1 MLHIAVCKIRQAADA
16 YLAVDLSF
24 GRFSAQTRHLPCFC
38 GFATTSLV
46 FFIYLGPGT
55 DIYLYGAAMGAY
67 VLAILT
73 GASAPFLEWRRQSS
87 VVVLFL
93 QISYCFFV
101 NSS

>member
-1 MLHIAVCKIRQAADA
+1 MSHIAVCKIRQAADA

-24 GRFSAQTRHLPCFC
+24 GRFSAQTRHLPFC

-46 FFIYLGPGT
+46 FFSYLGPGT
-55 DIYLYGAAMGAY
+55 DVYLYGAVVAY

-73 GASAPFLEWRRQSS
+73 GASAPFLEWRCQSS

-93 QISYCFFV
+93 HIPAVFS
-101 NSS
+101 

>member
-1 MLHIAVCKIRQAADA
+1 MLRIAVCKIRQAADT

-38 GFATTSLV
+38 GLATTSLV

-55 DIYLYGAAMGAY
+55 DIYLYGAVGAY

-73 GASAPFLEWRRQSS
+73 GASAPFVEWRCQSS

-93 QISYCFFV
+93 QISCCFFL

>member
-1 MLHIAVCKIRQAADA
+1 MLRIAVRKIRQAADA

-24 GRFSAQTRHLPCFC
+24 GSFSAQTRHLPCFC

-46 FFIYLGPGT
+46 FFIYLEPGT
-55 DIYLYGAAMGAY
+55 DIYLYGAVGAY

-73 GASAPFLEWRRQSS
+73 AASAPFLECRCQSS

-93 QISYCFFV
+93 QISCCFFL
-101 NSS
+101 NSC